1 MDTLLEVLSPSFLLF
16 PAVLGSVVLG
26 LVCPVVGGFLVLRRS
41 VLLGLALPQ
50 LAAAGVAAA
59 LLAHHLG
66 LVPDPGHPGHTGHF
80 AHESQ
85 RLLAY
90 GGSLAFTFAGMLL
103 LGYMDRN
110 GAGRTET
117 RLAVAYA
124 LGGSLTVLL
133 VAAHPFGDATILG
146 FVKGE
151 VLALSLA
158 ELAALAVTCAL
169 VLSCLLVFRRE
180 LLLSSFDRDLTLLLK
195 GGVVAWDVL
204 LYLAAGVTIASGVI
218 VAGPL
223 LVFGLLVLPP
233 VAVRPLV
240 SRMATY
246 FVGSAAL
253 GVFIGLA
260 GFVVSYRLDLPLA
273 PTDVALGCALIP
285 ATYALARLGR
295 KVRSAGLPRALSA
308 TGNGNEPFDK
318 PPPRP

>member
-26 LVCPVVGGFLVLRRS
+26 LACPVVGGFLVLRRS

-59 LLAHHLG
+59 SWAHYLG
-66 LVPDPGHPGHTGHF
+66 LVPDSGHTHSF
-80 AHESQ
+80 AHESH
-85 RLLAY
+85 RLFAY

-103 LGYMDRN
+103 LGFMDRN

-124 LGGSLTVLL
+124 LAGSLTVLL

-151 VLALSLA
+151 VVALSLA
-158 ELAALAVTCAL
+158 ELAALAAAGAL
-169 VLSCLLVFRRE
+169 ALSCVLVFRRE

-204 LYLAAGVTIASGVI
+204 LYLAAGVVIASGVI

-246 FVGSAAL
+246 FVGSALL

-260 GFVVSYRLDLPLA
+260 GFAASYRLDLPLA
-273 PTDVALGCALIP
+273 PTDVALGCVLIP
-285 ATYALARLGR
+285 VTYALARLGR
-295 KVRSAGLPRALSA
+295 KARRGACSRK
-308 TGNGNEPFDK
+308 PF
-318 PPPRP
+318 PCRNP

>member
-1 MDTLLEVLSPSFLLF
+1 MGTLLEVLSPSFLLF

-59 LLAHHLG
+59 LLAHQLG
-66 LVPDPGHPGHTGHF
+66 LVPGSGHTDHF
-80 AHESQ
+80 AHGSH

-124 LGGSLTVLL
+124 LAGSLTVLL
-133 VAAHPFGDATILG
+133 VAAHPFGDVAILG
-146 FVKGE
+146 LVKGE
-151 VLALSLA
+151 VVAMSMA
-158 ELAALAVTCAL
+158 ELAALAVSCAL
-169 VLSCLLVFRRE
+169 VLSCVLVFRRE
-180 LLLSSFDRDLTLLLK
+180 LLMSSFDRDLTLLLK

-240 SRMATY
+240 SRMAAY
-246 FVGSAAL
+246 FVGSASL

-285 ATYALARLGR
+285 VTYALARLGR
-295 KVRSAGLPRALSA
+295 KARSAGLPCTPSVR
-308 TGNGNEPFDK
+308 GNGNEPLGK
-318 PPPRP
+318 LPPRP

>member
-59 LLAHHLG
+59 SWAHHLG
-66 LVPDPGHPGHTGHF
+66 LVPDSGHTHSF
-80 AHESQ
+80 AHESH
-85 RLLAY
+85 RLFAY

-103 LGYMDRN
+103 LGFMDRN

-124 LGGSLTVLL
+124 LAGSLTVLL

-151 VLALSLA
+151 VVALSLP
-158 ELAALAVTCAL
+158 ELAALAVACAL
-169 VLSCLLVFRRE
+169 ALSCVLVFRRE

-204 LYLAAGVTIASGVI
+204 LYLAAGVVIASGVI

-246 FVGSAAL
+246 FVGSALL

-273 PTDVALGCALIP
+273 PTDVALGCVLIP
-285 ATYALARLGR
+285 VTYALARLVR
-295 KVRSAGLPRALSA
+295 KARAAGFPRAPSVR
-308 TGNGNEPFDK
+308 GNEPSGK

>member
-66 LVPDPGHPGHTGHF
+66 LVPDPGHTGHF

-246 FVGSAAL
+246 FIGSAAL

-285 ATYALARLGR
+285 ATYALARLVR
-295 KVRSAGLPRALSA
+295 KARSAGLPRALSA

>member
-59 LLAHHLG
+59 SWAHHLG
-66 LVPDPGHPGHTGHF
+66 LVPDSGHTDPF
-80 AHESQ
+80 VHESH

-103 LGYMDRN
+103 LGCIDRN

-117 RLAVAYA
+117 RLAVTYA
-124 LGGSLTVLL
+124 LAGSLTVLL
-133 VAAHPFGDATILG
+133 VAAHPFGDAAILG

-151 VLALSLA
+151 VVALSLA
-158 ELAALAVTCAL
+158 ELAALAAACAL
-169 VLSCLLVFRRE
+169 ALSCVLVFRRE

-204 LYLAAGVTIASGVI
+204 LYLAAGVVIASGVI

-223 LVFGLLVLPP
+223 LVFGLLILPP

-246 FVGSAAL
+246 FIGSALL

-285 ATYALARLGR
+285 VTYALARLGR
-295 KVRSAGLPRALSA
+295 KARSAGLPGVLPAR
-308 TGNGNEPFDK
+308 GNGNEPSGK

>member
-66 LVPDPGHPGHTGHF
+66 LVPDPGHTGHF

-285 ATYALARLGR
+285 ATYALARIGR
-295 KVRSAGLPRALSA
+295 KARSAGLPPALPA
-308 TGNGNEPFDK
+308 PGNGNEPFGK